1 MKTLTAAVMLCLLS
15 GCATA
20 VEFAAGQMPSLKYCQ
35 TVGWM
40 RNGDDVDIVAKCRLP
55 PR

>member
-1 MKTLTAAVMLCLLS
+1 MKTLTVALALILLS
-15 GCATA
+15 GCSSV

-35 TVGWM
+35 QVAWV
-40 RNGDDVDIVAKCRLP
+40 RDGDDVDIVAKCRLP